1 MALNVGDI
9 ENASMRFS
17 GYVCHLV
24 AQAGWRVQGCQLR
37 RLNSQRVAQLSY
49 AMPGLYEARLIRG
62 QAVIMP
68 GGTVQSGLA
77 NVDANQEAFRE
88 IKEVWLA

>member
-1 MALNVGDI
+1 
-9 ENASMRFS
+9 
-17 GYVCHLV
+17 
-24 AQAGWRVQGCQLR
+24 
-37 RLNSQRVAQLSY
+37 
-49 AMPGLYEARLIRG
+49 
-62 QAVIMP
+62 MP